1 MTEEEARC
9 ALFKLHQEY
18 MKHTPKERLELYDDY
33 QKNRCKIRD
42 ELIRSVSEKKEGKV
56 KVA

>member
-18 MKHTPKERLELYDDY
+18 MKHTHQERLELYDDY
-33 QKNRCKIRD
+33 QKNRCKIRE
-42 ELIRSVSEKKEGKV
+42 ELIKSVSEQKEEKI